1 MSINFDNFN
10 SVVSLFN
17 HQTSSLN
24 KDPYLWKK
32 VNEKFVPLS
41 WEEVKV
47 QVESIAKALINL
59 GILKGDR
66 VVILSENRPEWQI
79 SDLAIMAIGA
89 ISVPAYTTS
98 TTNDYKHII
107 NNSGARCLI
116 VSSHNLTLKALP
128 AVIESSKC
136 QNIIKIDEDKKK
148 YNDPINIINW
158 NNLIQENK
166 NSSWSSIENE
176 DYKNIDLINL
186 AQAHKRT
193 DTACIIYTSGTGGSP
208 KGVMLSH
215 GAMLTNCS
223 GAQELLKNL
232 TSNMQEIR
240 FLSWLPLSH
249 SYEHTLQFYE
259 MGIGAQ
265 IYYAEGLD
273 KLLINMS
280 ETKPHFMTAVPRFYD
295 SLHTRISQGLKKQ
308 SKLSQKL
315 FSETLR
321 LGQKDY
327 YNESMTF
334 YEKLINNLLNK
345 IVRKKVNKRFGGSL
359 KALISGGAA
368 LNFEVGLYLSAL
380 GLPLLQGYGQTE
392 TAPVVSA
399 NPPEKIKLDT
409 VGPLFKGTEVKI
421 AKDGEILVRGEN
433 IMNGYWNDPEATN
446 ATIVDGWVHT
456 GDIGEFDEDQYLKIT
471 DRKKD
476 IIVNAGGDNIS
487 PSRIEEKLD
496 IEPEIAQS
504 MLYGDFKNYL
514 VAIIVPDKEQALDWA
529 NKNNKSKDLKIL
541 INDQDFI
548 KMIKEVTSKVNS
560 KLSTIEQV
568 RKFILI
574 DEEFTIENDMMTPT
588 MKVKRFKVKSTFG
601 DKLEKLY

>member
-1 MSINFDNFN
+1 MSINFDKFN
-10 SVVSLFN
+10 SVVSLFY
-17 HQTSSLN
+17 HQSLSLSQ
-24 KDPYLWKK
+24 DPYLWKK
-32 VNEKFVPLS
+32 ANDKFISLS
-41 WEEVKV
+41 WEQVKE
-47 QVESIAKALINL
+47 QVEAIAKALLNL

-66 VVILSENRPEWQI
+66 IVILSENRPEWQI
-79 SDLAIMAIGA
+79 ADLAIMAIGA

-107 NNSGARCLI
+107 NHSQARCLI
-116 VSSHNLTLKALP
+116 VSSHNLTSKVIP
-128 AVIESSKC
+128 AVLESSKC
-136 QNIIKIDEDKKK
+136 QNIIKIEEDKKK
-148 YNDPINIINW
+148 YNKPINIINW
-158 NNLIQENK
+158 NSLIKENK
-166 NSSWSSIENE
+166 NSSWGSTENE
-176 DYKNIDLINL
+176 DYKNIDLKKL
-186 AQAHKRT
+186 FQTHKRT

-215 GAMLTNCS
+215 GAMLTNCT

-232 TSNMQEIR
+232 TSNLKNIR

-249 SYEHTLQFYE
+249 SYEHTLQFFE

-280 ETKPHFMTAVPRFYD
+280 EAKPHFMTAVPRFYD

-308 SKLSQKL
+308 SKISRMLFNTTLKL
-315 FSETLR
+315 GKKR
-321 LGQKDY
+321 Y
-327 YNESMTF
+327 YNEKMSS
-334 YEKLINNLLNK
+334 LDNILNNILDK
-345 IVRKKVNKRFGGSL
+345 IVRRKVNKRFGGNL

-409 VGPLFKGTEVKI
+409 VGPVFKGTEVQI
-421 AKDGEILVRGEN
+421 ANDGEILVRGEN

-446 ATIVDGWVHT
+446 ATIIDGWVHT

-487 PSRIEEKLD
+487 PSKVEEKLN

-514 VAIIVPDKEQALDWA
+514 VAIIVPDKDEATAWA
-529 NKNNKSKDLKIL
+529 NKNNKSKDLNLL
-541 INDQDFI
+541 IEDKDFV
-548 KMIKEVTSKVNS
+548 KMIKDVVSKANA
-560 KLSTIEQV
+560 KLSVTEQIK
-568 RKFILI
+568 KFILI

-588 MKVKRFKVKSTFG
+588 MKVKRYKVKSIFG

>member
-10 SVVSLFN
+10 SVVSLFT
-17 HQTSSLN
+17 HQSKSLSEN
-24 KDPYLWKK
+24 PYLWRKQGD
-32 VNEKFVPLS
+32 KFTSIS
-41 WEEVKV
+41 WKDTRE
-47 QVESIAKALINL
+47 QVESVSNGLLNL

-66 VVILSENRPEWQI
+66 VIILSENRPEWQI
-79 SDLAIMAIGA
+79 ADLAIMAIGA
-89 ISVPAYTTS
+89 ITVPAYTTS
-98 TTNDYKHII
+98 TTSDYEHII
-107 NNSGARCLI
+107 NHSEARCI
-116 VSSHNLTLKALP
+116 IISSDALALKAIP
-128 AVIESSKC
+128 AILKSSKC
-136 QNIIKIDEDKKK
+136 NNLIKIDNDKLN
-148 YNDPINIINW
+148 YEEPINVNSW
-158 NNLIQENK
+158 NELIKENK
-166 NSSWSSIENE
+166 DTTLNDLKNEN
-176 DYKNIDLINL
+176 YKDFNFEENL
-186 AQAHKRT
+186 KTQKRT

-215 GAMLTNCS
+215 GAMLRNCS

-232 TSNMQEIR
+232 VENLKEIR

-265 IYYAEGLD
+265 IYYAEGID

-308 SKLSQKL
+308 SKIKQKL
-315 FSETLR
+315 FEITIK
-321 LGQKDY
+321 LGEKKY
-327 YNESMTF
+327 YGKNINLI
-334 YEKLINNLLNK
+334 EKITNQILDK
-345 IVRKKVNKRFGGSL
+345 IVRKKVNQRFGGNL

-368 LNFEVGLYLSAL
+368 LNFEVGIYLTAL

-409 VGPLFKGTEVKI
+409 VGPLFKGNEVKI
-421 AKDGEILVRGEN
+421 AEDGEILVKGEI
-433 IMNGYWNDPEATN
+433 IMNGYWNDPEATA
-446 ATIVDGWVHT
+446 ATIIDGWVHT
-456 GDIGEFDEDQYLKIT
+456 GDIGKFDEDQYLIIT

-496 IEPEIAQS
+496 IEPEISQS

-514 VAIIVPDKEQALDWA
+514 VAIIVPDKENALLWA
-529 NKNNKSKDLKIL
+529 KDNNKDENLSEIIKDE
-541 INDQDFI
+541 DYI
-548 KMIKEVTSKVNS
+548 KKMKEITAKVNK
-560 KLSTIEQV
+560 KLSSIEQV
-568 RKFILI
+568 RKFILL
-574 DEEFTIENDMMTPT
+574 DEEFTIDNDMMTPT
-588 MKVKRFKVKSTFG
+588 MKVKRYKVKNIYG
-601 DKLEKLY
+601 EQLENLY

>member
-10 SVVSLFN
+10 SVVSLFI
-17 HQTSSLN
+17 HQSSSLN
-24 KDPYLWKK
+24 TKPYLWKK
-32 VNEKFVPLS
+32 NNKKFISLS
-41 WEEVKV
+41 WEEVRKN
-47 QVESIAKALINL
+47 VEALAKGLLNL

-79 SDLAIMAIGA
+79 ADLAIMTIGA

-107 NNSGARCLI
+107 NHSSARCLI
-116 VSSHNLTLKALP
+116 ASSHDLISKVIP
-128 AVIESSKC
+128 AVLESSKC
-136 QNIIKIDEDKKK
+136 QNIIKIDDDSKK
-148 YNDPINIINW
+148 YKEPINIINW
-158 NNLIQENK
+158 NTLIKNNIDSSSNINENK
-166 NSSWSSIENE
+166 G
-176 DYKNIDLINL
+176 YQKINL
-186 AQAHKRT
+186 KKISETHKRT

-215 GAMLTNCS
+215 GAMLANCT

-232 TSNMQEIR
+232 ILNMKEIR

-308 SKLSQKL
+308 SKISQLLFNTTLKL
-315 FSETLR
+315 
-321 LGQKDY
+321 GMKKY
-327 YNESMTF
+327 YNKEMSIV
-334 YEKLINNLLNK
+334 ENIINNILDK
-345 IVRKKVNKRFGGSL
+345 IVRRKVNRRFGGNL

-409 VGPLFKGTEVKI
+409 VGPIFKGTEVKI
-421 AKDGEILVRGEN
+421 AEDGEILVRGEN

-446 ATIVDGWVHT
+446 KTIINGWVHT
-456 GDIGEFDEDQYLKIT
+456 GDIGEFDEEKYLKIT
-471 DRKKD
+471 DRKKY

-487 PSRIEEKLD
+487 PSKIEEKLN

-514 VAIIVPDKEQALDWA
+514 VAIIVPDKDQALAWA
-529 NKNNKSKDLKIL
+529 DRNDKSKDLKLL
-541 INDQDFI
+541 IEDQDFI
-548 KMIKEVTSKVNS
+548 KMLKEVTSKVNK
-560 KLSTIEQV
+560 KLSVIEQI

-588 MKVKRFKVKSTFG
+588 MKVKRFKVKEVFG
-601 DKLEKLY
+601 KKLENLY